1 MRWNRIIIAIAVT
14 AMLSFAIVFVQYL
27 FVGDVHSTDEC
38 VTEYT
43 VTFNYGGWRAVDV
56 EVGGISDCNGQH
68 LCRIF
73 GKCCDYLFYM
83 DGDPWV
89 RAIADQ
95 IYAMSDDDI
104 ERMMLACRFVR
115 HAITYAADGDVH
127 GVYDYRQYPVET
139 LTYRTGDCEDMSI
152 LCVSILRAMGYD
164 TYAISGNDH
173 CMVAVYWEDGD
184 VDIYGHMSVVLDPTS
199 GVRKSAVS
207 SEYIPCDRIWCAT
220 WLSAYLM
227 VLSGVLLLARKGW

>member
-1 MRWNRIIIAIAVT
+1 MILVVCVL
-14 AMLSFAIVFVQYL
+14 AMASFTLLSAQYL
-27 FVGDVHSTDEC
+27 LAPEVHSTDEC

-68 LCRIF
+68 LCRTL
-73 GKCCDYLFYM
+73 GKCNDYLFYM

-89 RAIADQ
+89 KAIADQ

-104 ERMMLACRFVR
+104 ERMMLACQFVY
-115 HAITYAADGDVH
+115 HAITYTADGDAH
-127 GVYDYRQYPVET
+127 GIYNYRQYPVET

-164 TYAISGNDH
+164 AYALSGIDH
-173 CMVAVYWEDGD
+173 CKVYVDG
-184 VDIYGHMSVVLDPTS
+184 MVLDPTS
-199 GVRKSAVS
+199 GKESAGGW
-207 SEYIPCDRIWCAT
+207 EYMPCTEMWSHY
-220 WLSAYLM
+220 WLLGMLVILCFVIAM
-227 VLSGVLLLARKGW
+227 ARKGWK